1 MLRLDLQLFAEE
13 EIDTPEVEETI
24 GDEVD
29 PFDALYEDD
38 DIGDED
44 ALLDGTDD
52 EEDNSDPGNAAE
64 IDDQHPPEG
73 KPWKNQQNADFAAQ
87 RRRQEEQQRVQS
99 AVDAE
104 YARMFAGQTNP
115 YTGRP
120 INTKAEYDLYQQ
132 QYQKEQ
138 LKQAG
143 VDPNYINQLV
153 QNNPAV
159 VEANR
164 IMQEQHQAE
173 GKRLLET
180 QVQEICKLDPDIK
193 NFGDLMACENFGQIN
208 DMVMNGYSLTDAY
221 KIANF
226 IKITQRKQA
235 AATQRAINQVS
246 GKAHMRQTGAGGAGD
261 NVSIPADVLS
271 MYQEMMPEASMAQI
285 REHYK
290 RTHKE

>member
-1 MLRLDLQLFAEE
+1 MLRLDLQFFADGEE
-13 EIDTPEVEETI
+13 DEIDTPDI
-24 GDEVD
+24 DDIDNDVD
-29 PFDALYEDD
+29 PFDVLYDEDD
-38 DIGDED
+38 MGEEGDFP
-44 ALLDGTDD
+44 DD
-52 EEDNSDPGNAAE
+52 EGEEDDPDHPAE

-99 AVDAE
+99 AIDAE
-104 YARMFAGQTNP
+104 YAHVFAGQVNP

-120 INTKAEYDLYQQ
+120 LTTKAEYDLYQQ
-132 QYQKEQ
+132 QYQQEQ
-138 LKQAG
+138 LQQAG

-153 QNNPAV
+153 QSNPAV

-164 IMQEQHQAE
+164 IMQEQRQAE

-193 NFGDLMACENFGQIN
+193 NFADLMNSENFAQIN
-208 DMVMNGYSLTDAY
+208 TMVQNGYSLTDAY

-226 IKITQRKQA
+226 GKITQRKQA

-246 GKAHMRQTGAGGAGD
+246 GKSHLKQTGAAGAGD
-261 NVSIPADVLS
+261 TVVVPAEVLS
-271 MYQEMMPEASMAQI
+271 MYQEMMPEASMAEI
-285 REHYK
+285 RAHYK
-290 RTHKE
+290 KHYKE